1 MITGL
6 CQWVVV
12 SAGRHLRVDA
22 GPDFGDRWPM
32 LAGHVPATACHPAA
46 VVLHSRPS
54 AVSGGQEWTT
64 GDLRRW
70 LNAHLHCLHLRHETV
85 TAHAVTVT
93 RAGRA
98 VALLG
103 GHGAGKSLVGLALAA
118 RGWQVAAGD
127 LTLVQLSGPAAPVVV
142 GGTTAYLVR
151 AGAVACF
158 FPHLQLPSPTSD
170 KIDYSGQL
178 PVTRTYQPPLREA
191 VLVNVDG
198 SGCAE
203 DDLDTHTS
211 ATVWYRAT
219 GHALDRILVGQAGAE
234 PLRLLESADL
244 ARRRLRLART
254 LATGLPVRE
263 MRGDP
268 QAIATAVTER
278 ADRAE
283 RGTG

>member
-1 MITGL
+1 MISGS
-6 CQWVVV
+6 CEWVVV

-22 GPDFGDRWPM
+22 GRDFGQRWPM
-32 LAGHVPATACHPAA
+32 LAGHVPATACYPAA
-46 VVLHSRPS
+46 VVLHPGGSV
-54 AVSGGQEWTT
+54 VSGGQEWSN

-103 GHGAGKSLVGLALAA
+103 GHGAGKSLVGLALAE

-151 AGAVACF
+151 AGAVACY
-158 FPHLQLPSPTSD
+158 FPELPLPYPPSD
-170 KIDYSGQL
+170 KIDYSGYL
-178 PVTRTYQPPLREA
+178 AVSRTHQPPLHDA
-191 VLVNVDG
+191 VLVKVDG
-198 SGCAE
+198 SGCAQ
-203 DDLDTHTS
+203 DGLDAHTC
-211 ATVWYRAT
+211 AMVWYRAT
-219 GHALDRILVGQAGAE
+219 GHALDRILVEADAE
-234 PLRLLESADL
+234 PLRLLESPDL

-254 LATGLPVRE
+254 LATWLPVRQ

-268 QAIATAVTER
+268 RAIADAVTER
-278 ADRAE
+278 AERAE